1 MRRGGPWGHE
11 HQSVSGNGGAVTT
24 HKGPGWLPARPNT
37 LVGRD
42 EALQVA
48 CRLLADRRIRLL
60 TVRGP
65 GGVGKTRLA
74 LDLAYRLGP
83 TFDWG
88 AAWVNLADL
97 RSPSEV
103 LPAIAQALRV
113 PGRDHAG
120 LVEHLQARSLLL
132 VLDNFEHLTPA
143 AAEVAALALDA
154 PRLRLLVTS
163 RTALHVRGEHELPLS
178 PLALPGPAA
187 DGWTSPAV
195 QLFVECAR
203 RVDPAF
209 ELSPAVERAVVRIC
223 ELLDGLP
230 LALELAAARLRAVSP
245 EGLLD
250 WLSSPLE
257 VLSGGPRD
265 GPHHGH
271 SLRSAV
277 GWSVDLLTPEEREL
291 FTACGVFVGGMT
303 LPALEVVTGN
313 AQARA
318 ALIGLAEHSLVQ
330 SAGGAEPRWT
340 MLEPVREFAA
350 EVLGSRSDA
359 ETIRE
364 RHARYYLTRAEQV
377 QPRVQEDEEEGARL
391 RADDANLTA
400 ALAWMVQTERT
411 PLALRLMQALEGVW
425 DHDVTPKHHEWL
437 SRVVALPGAQREPAL
452 LAEALLALGR
462 TSRNLQR
469 LDQALDA
476 LQAAGALF
484 LQLGDAAGEADSLL
498 LLASAH
504 SARGE
509 HERALPLFRRAQ
521 ASYEA
526 RNDRRRMNDVANGLG
541 VAYLRAGQPG
551 DAQRCFARTEDLSVE
566 LGSEQGLAFARAL
579 LSWSA
584 YLLGQL
590 DTARALAP
598 VAWQHMLR
606 VPNLQLR
613 YTLLYHMAFHARDA
627 GQVRLAARLVGCS
640 ETLRA
645 GTGEPWDSCFRAHAL
660 GLDAELRVAWG
671 ARYLEWRA
679 EGSALSLNEL
689 APEVEALLSHLAAPA
704 APTGLAPLTAR
715 ERDVL
720 RLLAQGIPDK
730 KIALHLKI
738 SATTVSKH
746 VSSMLGKLA
755 VHNRVELARW
765 AIRQGLVESGEE
777 FRPGS

>member
-1 MRRGGPWGHE
+1 M
-11 HQSVSGNGGAVTT
+11 TT
-24 HKGPGWLPARPNT
+24 HKGTGGLPARPNT

-48 CRLLADRRIRLL
+48 CRLLGDRRIRLL
-60 TVRGP
+60 TLRGP

-83 TFDWG
+83 TFDLG
-88 AAWVNLADL
+88 AAWVKLADL
-97 RSPSEV
+97 RSPAEV
-103 LPAIAQALRV
+103 LPAIARALRV
-113 PGRDHAG
+113 PGLDQAG
-120 LVEHLQARSLLL
+120 LVEHLQLRSLLL

-143 AAEVAALALDA
+143 AAEVAALAADA

-163 RTALHVRGEHELPLS
+163 RTALHVRGEHELPLR
-178 PLALPGPAA
+178 PLALPGPSA
-187 DGWTSPAV
+187 DGRTSPAV

-209 ELSPAVERAVVRIC
+209 ELTPAAERAVVRIC

-245 EGLLD
+245 EGLLA

-271 SLRSAV
+271 SLRSTV
-277 GWSVDLLTPEEREL
+277 GWSVDLLTPEEREV
-291 FTACGVFVGGMT
+291 FAACGVFVGGLT
-303 LPALEVVTGN
+303 LPALETVTGS

-318 ALIGLAEHSLVQ
+318 ALIGLAEHSLVHP
-330 SAGGAEPRWT
+330 AGGAEPRWT

-350 EVLGSRSDA
+350 EVLGGRSDA
-359 ETIRE
+359 EKIRE
-364 RHARYYLTRAEQV
+364 RHARYYLTLAEQA
-377 QPRVQEDEEEGARL
+377 QPRVQEDEEERARL

-400 ALAWMVQTERT
+400 ALAWLVQTERT

-425 DHDVTPKHHEWL
+425 EHDVTPKHHEWL
-437 SRVVALPGAQREPAL
+437 RRVVALPGAEREPAL
-452 LAEALLALGR
+452 LAEALLALGV

-476 LQAAGALF
+476 LQAAGALYR
-484 LQLGDAAGEADSLL
+484 QLGDAAGEADVLL
-498 LLASAH
+498 LLASAY
-504 SARGE
+504 SSRGE

-526 RNDRRRMNDVANGLG
+526 RNDLRRMNDVANNLG
-541 VAYLRAGQPG
+541 VAYLRAGQPW
-551 DAQRCFARTEDLSVE
+551 DAQRCFARTEELSVA

-598 VAWQHMLR
+598 LAWQHLRR
-606 VPNLQLR
+606 VPNLLLR
-613 YTLLYHMAFHARDA
+613 YTVLYHMAFHARDA
-627 GQVRLAARLVGCS
+627 GQVRLAARLIGCS
-640 ETLRA
+640 ETMRA
-645 GTGEPWDSCFRAHAL
+645 GTGEPWDSCFRAHAA
-660 GLDAELRVAWG
+660 GLDAELRAAWG
-671 ARYLEWRA
+671 APYLEWRA
-679 EGSALSLNEL
+679 EGCALSLDEL
-689 APEVEALLSHLAAPA
+689 APDVEALLDHLAAPA
-704 APTGLAPLTAR
+704 SPAGLAPLTAR

-730 KIALHLKI
+730 KIALHLQI

-746 VSSMLGKLA
+746 VSSMLAKLE

-765 AIRQGLVESGEE
+765 ALGQGLVEGGED